1 MNSFFFGSSERPLFG
16 VHHPPK
22 GKETRSEGVVLCYP
36 MGQEYMRSHR
46 AFRQLANLLLRR
58 GHHVFRFDY
67 FGTGDSAG
75 ASEDGSLAQWVCD
88 VTSAIE
94 EFKDN
99 ASLQRVSLVGLR
111 LGAALATLAA
121 ADRDDVE
128 KLVLWDPVVSGPSY
142 VAELRAAAGRSDGE
156 ADPASGTIGVLGFPL
171 TRALREELAQLD
183 LRSLEETG
191 ARALEIVVSSERPE
205 WSALHAAWVARG
217 LPARH
222 ACIPSGGNWNEVDNF
237 GSALLPQELI
247 QGIVALFEKE
257 AA

>member
-1 MNSFFFGSSERPLFG
+1 MNSFYFGSSERPLFG

-46 AFRQLANLLLRR
+46 AFRQLANLLVRR

-75 ASEDGSLAQWVCD
+75 ASEDGSLSQWVSD
-88 VTSAIE
+88 VGSAIE

-99 ASLQRVSLVGLR
+99 ASVQRVSLVGLR

-128 KLVLWDPVVSGPSY
+128 KLVLWDPVVRGSSY
-142 VAELRAAAGRSDGE
+142 LGELLAAAKL
-156 ADPASGTIGVLGFPL
+156 PAAASSAPNGTIGVLGFPL
-171 TRALREELAQLD
+171 TQALRAELAQLD
-183 LRSLEETG
+183 LGRVEEAG

-205 WSALHAAWVARG
+205 WSELHAAWAGRG
-217 LPARH
+217 LPVRH
-222 ACIPSGGNWNEVDNF
+222 ECIPSGGNWNEVDNF

-247 QGIVALFEKE
+247 QGIVARFEKE
-257 AA
+257 SA

>member
-22 GKETRSEGVVLCYP
+22 GKQTRSEGVVLCYP

-46 AFRQLANLLLRR
+46 AFRQLANLLVRR

-75 ASEDGSLAQWVCD
+75 ASEDGSLAQWICD
-88 VTSAIE
+88 VGSAIA

-99 ASLQRVSLVGLR
+99 ASLERVSLVGLR

-121 ADRDDVE
+121 ADRDDIE
-128 KLVLWDPVVSGPSY
+128 KIVLWDPVVRGSSY
-142 VAELRAAAGRSDGE
+142 LAELLAAARLPGAGE
-156 ADPASGTIGVLGFPL
+156 GTVGVLGFPL
-171 TRALREELAQLD
+171 TASLRGELAQLD
-183 LRSLEETG
+183 LARVEESG
-191 ARALEIVVSSERPE
+191 ARAIEIVVSNERPE
-205 WSALHAAWVARG
+205 WSALHDVWSRRG
-217 LPARH
+217 LPARFE
-222 ACIPSGGNWNEVDNF
+222 CIPSGGNWAEVDNF

-247 QGIVALFEKE
+247 QGIVARFEKE
-257 AA
+257 SA

>member
-1 MNSFFFGSSERPLFG
+1 MNSFYFGSSERPLFG

-46 AFRQLANLLLRR
+46 AFRQLANLLVRR

-75 ASEDGSLAQWVCD
+75 ASEEGSLAQWVRD
-88 VTSAIE
+88 VGSAIE

-121 ADRDDVE
+121 ADREDVE
-128 KLVLWDPVVSGPSY
+128 KLVLWDPVVRGSSY
-142 VAELRAAAGRSDGE
+142 LAELLAAAKL
-156 ADPASGTIGVLGFPL
+156 PAAPSGTVGVLGFPL
-171 TRALREELAQLD
+171 TQALRDEVAQLD
-183 LRSLEETG
+183 LCRLDEIG
-191 ARALEIVVSSERPE
+191 ARAVEIVVSSERPE
-205 WSALHAAWVARG
+205 WKELHEAWLRRG
-217 LPARH
+217 FPVRH
-222 ACIPSGGNWNEVDNF
+222 ECIASGGNWNEVDNF

-247 QGIVALFEKE
+247 QGIVARFEKE
-257 AA
+257 SA